1 MNANAN
7 LCFDA
12 IARDTRWHSFT
23 AVEQLILDDFTC
35 RWAIKPGENVL
46 EPGCGSGRLTA
57 VLAELTWP
65 GGSVVAFEAS
75 AEFISV
81 ASGRG
86 LPPHVRLLKA
96 DAETLALPAAVF
108 DHVVCFNVYPH
119 LVPLPVIT
127 RRLVTTLRPG
137 GTFWIAH
144 TCSRDFVN
152 AVHRSGPFSLHKH
165 LLPPSEELR
174 QLLEECG
181 LDNVNVED
189 GADRF
194 LAWGVRR

>member
-65 GGSVVAFEAS
+65 GGSVVAFDAS

-86 LPPHVRLLKA
+86 LPPHVRLPVAQALFA
-96 DAETLALPAAVF
+96 PRAGGGQIVARQQRHPARAEMV
-108 DHVVCFNVYPH
+108 
-119 LVPLPVIT
+119 
-127 RRLVTTLRPG
+127 
-137 GTFWIAH
+137 
-144 TCSRDFVN
+144 
-152 AVHRSGPFSLHKH
+152 
-165 LLPPSEELR
+165 
-174 QLLEECG
+174 
-181 LDNVNVED
+181 
-189 GADRF
+189 
-194 LAWGVRR
+194 